1 MNTTTCAS
9 DVVIEE
15 MSREDGA
22 AMLHGMTCDRLG
34 ISGSE
39 FLERLDAGEYDD
51 TDSEDVIR
59 LRMMAPFAR

>member
-1 MNTTTCAS
+1 MNATTCAS
-9 DVVIEE
+9 DVVVEE

-22 AMLHGMTCDRLG
+22 AMLHAMTCDRLG
-34 ISGSE
+34 VSGPE